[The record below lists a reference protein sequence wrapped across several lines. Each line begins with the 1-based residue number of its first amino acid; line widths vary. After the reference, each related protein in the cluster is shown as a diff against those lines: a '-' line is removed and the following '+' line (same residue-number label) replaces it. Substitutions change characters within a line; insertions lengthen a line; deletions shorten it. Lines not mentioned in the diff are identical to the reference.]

1 MNFRVQQ
8 HCSMQF
14 PSTVTFE
21 KAKKGM
27 LQADSTV
34 VPRSVPT
41 VEEQICQEAA
51 VNILLLVSGIRNK
64 FWVPHGQ
71 ADSNLCYRI
80 FHAAG
85 SKSCFILC
93 FIGAVLVLDRN
104 FTASL

>member
-1 MNFRVQQ
+1 
-8 HCSMQF
+8 MQF

-21 KAKKGM
+21 KEKKGM

-51 VNILLLVSGIRNK
+51 VNILLLSQTVSGIRNQ
-64 FWVPHGQ
+64 FWIPHGQ
-71 ADSNLCYRI
+71 ADSKLCYRI
-80 FHAAG
+80 FHAAD

-93 FIGAVLVLDRN
+93 FIGAVLV
-104 FTASL
+104 